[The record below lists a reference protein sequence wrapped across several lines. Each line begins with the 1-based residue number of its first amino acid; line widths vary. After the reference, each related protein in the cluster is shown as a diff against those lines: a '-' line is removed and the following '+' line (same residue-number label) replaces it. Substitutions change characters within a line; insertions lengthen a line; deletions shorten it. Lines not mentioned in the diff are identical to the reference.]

1 MGQPGSSDKELKKI
15 YQSAIFTI
23 LPLKESI
30 QPSGQ
35 SVCLQSMSVG
45 TPVMIS
51 KTAGFWDISNFKN
64 YENIIFVDDDWSKNI
79 NEIYN
84 DKKGLEALSSNGLKT
99 VKQYYD
105 ENIFINKLN
114 SILINTKKT

>member
-1 MGQPGSSDKELKKI
+1 M
-15 YQSAIFTI
+15 
-23 LPLKESI
+23 KESI